1 MGEINK
7 GPMQPASGEGIPVQ
21 ENKIIL
27 APEEI
32 KRRTEL
38 IERTFPNLRFIDGHK
53 RIFYMNEKGRTE
65 MATLEEKAILQRERQ
80 KERPDRWNYFLLISV
95 PVKKTLPWG
104 NVQDKIINA
113 GKRIKTYAP
122 IKTISAKDKPEIM
135 EKLVE
140 NYPTL
145 SRVKLLPQAISPQ
158 IKG

>member
-95 PVKKTLPWG
+95 PVKKIFSSG
-104 NVQDKIINA
+104 NTQDKVINA

-122 IKTISAKDKPEIM
+122 INRIPVKDKPEIM
-135 EKLVE
+135 KKLVE
-140 NYPTL
+140 NYPIL
-145 SRVKLLPQAISPQ
+145 SKVKLLPQEVSPQ

>member
-7 GPMQPASGEGIPVQ
+7 GPMQLAFSEDIPVQ
-21 ENKIIL
+21 ENKVIL
-27 APEEI
+27 ASEEI

-38 IERTFPNLRFIDGHK
+38 IERTFPNLRFIDNHK
-53 RIFYMNEKGRTE
+53 RIFYMNEKSRTE

-80 KERPDRWNYFLLISV
+80 KERPNRWNYFLLISV
-95 PVKKTLPWG
+95 PVKRTLPWG

-122 IKTISAKDKPEIM
+122 INRIPVKDKPEIM
-135 EKLVE
+135 RKLVE

-145 SRVKLLPQAISPQ
+145 SRVKLLPQEVSPQ